1 MEIIKEIS
9 TFNSF
14 DDTVMNGRNRINKG
28 SKNFHNFL
36 YKSKN
41 IKSFYKSINNFKFY
55 KKLDQLL
62 EKNFE
67 TNRWKVLNK
76 INHFSKRNYGLQTGS
91 GITKNFG
98 KKGKKNILNLD
109 IDFSSSVYGYFRSA
123 HRDRDNRVINYIIYL
138 NNINKND
145 GGALE
150 IFDVIKGKFK
160 KNYPRFP
167 NIKNLRKIKSLR
179 PRKAQFIV
187 FRSTPNSY
195 HGVSKYK
202 SQTKKRIFIYGS
214 FSLNNSVKWKL
225 K

>member
-1 MEIIKEIS
+1 M
-9 TFNSF
+9 
-14 DDTVMNGRNRINKG
+14 
-28 SKNFHNFL
+28 

-109 IDFSSSVYGYFRSA
+109 IDFSSSDYGYFRSA
-123 HRDRDNRVINYIIYL
+123 HRDRSNRVINYII
-138 NNINKND
+138 
-145 GGALE
+145 
-150 IFDVIKGKFK
+150 
-160 KNYPRFP
+160 
-167 NIKNLRKIKSLR
+167 
-179 PRKAQFIV
+179 
-187 FRSTPNSY
+187 
-195 HGVSKYK
+195 
-202 SQTKKRIFIYGS
+202 
-214 FSLNNSVKWKL
+214 
-225 K
+225 

>member
-1 MEIIKEIS
+1 MVSLSKILKINKNPYPLLVINNFIKQKLCNEIIKEIS

-14 DDTVMNGRNRINKG
+14 DDAVMNGRNRINKG

-41 IKSFYKSINNFKFY
+41 IKNFYKSINNFKFY

-67 TNRWKVLNK
+67 TNRWKALNK

-109 IDFSSSVYGYFRSA
+109 ID
-123 HRDRDNRVINYIIYL
+123 
-138 NNINKND
+138 
-145 GGALE
+145 
-150 IFDVIKGKFK
+150 
-160 KNYPRFP
+160 
-167 NIKNLRKIKSLR
+167 
-179 PRKAQFIV
+179 
-187 FRSTPNSY
+187 
-195 HGVSKYK
+195 
-202 SQTKKRIFIYGS
+202 
-214 FSLNNSVKWKL
+214 
-225 K
+225 